1 MALADGP
8 KHQPTAQRSRDPE
21 AAGHRLGVLPRLG
34 LLRPA
39 FEGADHRCA
48 PGRLH
53 RVEAWQGVADPTGVP
68 KLVEGLPHPDEP
80 RATASWINDRGREM
94 PVELLRQLEAHGL
107 LALDPVRLPE
117 G

>member
-1 MALADGP
+1 MALTDGP
-8 KHQPTAQRSRDPE
+8 KHQAPAEGSWDPE

-39 FEGADHRCA
+39 FEGADHRCT

-53 RVEAWQGVADPTGVP
+53 CVEARQGVADPTGVP

-80 RATASWINDRGREM
+80 GAAAGWINDRGREM

-107 LALDPVRLPE
+107 LALDPVRL
-117 G
+117 